1 MIWVGSAR
9 FIFSQALKLTTCWA
23 WVPSCKSWRTKPSK
37 MFKNCLEWWRA
48 NAYKT
53 FHVYVCC
60 GCGAVW
66 TPVCKTKKF
75 PKTGEIETAT
85 KWVCGLTRIDED
97 WRRRVLSLLCNA
109 VRLCVRLLLHSYWPG
124 WVLKGPAHTISGSW
138 FTLHTLPNEKNEKT
152 WEDIDKQ
159 WQTMN
164 NMDDMI
170 LYDIPQDQGIS
181 RLWFWLVWS
190 SITTASPRS

>member
-109 VRLCVRLLLHSYWPG
+109 VRLCVRLSTFLLAWLGPQRPSSHDFWQLVHPPHSPKW
-124 WVLKGPAHTISGSW
+124 K
-138 FTLHTLPNEKNEKT
+138 K
-152 WEDIDKQ
+152 WEDMRRHR
-159 WQTMN
+159 QTMTN
-164 NMDDMI
+164 NEQHGW
-170 LYDIPQDQGIS
+170 YDIIWYSTRS
-181 RLWFWLVWS
+181 RHIKAVILTGVIQHYHC
-190 SITTASPRS
+190 IT